1 MSDVNH
7 RKLLQTV
14 HLQLTP
20 EQQEVP
26 RQSVP
31 CQDIALTPDENELWV
46 CDSNHDLTAV
56 FDVATEPPK
65 PLAQIP
71 AKRQP
76 VWLSFSPDGK
86 YGYLTN
92 RGANEVQVVE
102 VATRQTVKWINMGQP
117 DRVLAGKP
125 GMHVIDAGKGPARIL
140 AATVPQS

>member
-1 MSDVNH
+1 
-7 RKLLQTV
+7 
-14 HLQLTP
+14 
-20 EQQEVP
+20 
-26 RQSVP
+26 
-31 CQDIALTPDENELWV
+31 
-46 CDSNHDLTAV
+46 V